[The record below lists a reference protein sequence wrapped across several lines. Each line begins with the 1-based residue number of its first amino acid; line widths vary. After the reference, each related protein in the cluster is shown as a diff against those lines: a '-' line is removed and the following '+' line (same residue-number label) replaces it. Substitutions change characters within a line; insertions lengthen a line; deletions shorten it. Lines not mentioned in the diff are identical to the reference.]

1 VRKAVEAY
9 QNQHNN
15 EHIWSKWRR
24 HRQR

>member
-15 EHIWSKWRR
+15 EHIWSKWRWNC
-24 HRQR
+24 QR